1 MSLVLSC
8 TRVLVVGV
16 TSFARGREREG
27 EYEGARER
35 GGRALLV
42 LSLPFALR
50 SCIRILVCS
59 SVLCVRVFACS
70 PSPLSPMGPWTPP
83 FIDVRRCSAVQWG
96 VAGS

>member
-16 TSFARGREREG
+16 TSVARGREREG

-35 GGRALLV
+35 WGGRALLV

-70 PSPLSPMGPWTPP
+70 PSPLSLPWGPGHPLL
-83 FIDVRRCSAVQWG
+83 
-96 VAGS
+96 